1 MSLPHNMLTHGD
13 PVTVGDW
20 LAGDE
25 TGESMNPANLR
36 AVLINALDRI
46 ARLESQLTKLQ
57 ERFPY
62 ENP

>member
-1 MSLPHNMLTHGD
+1 MSIPHNVLTHGD

-20 LAGDE
+20 LASDE

-36 AVLINALDRI
+36 AVLVNLCDCI
-46 ARLESQLTKLQ
+46 ARLESQLSRLR